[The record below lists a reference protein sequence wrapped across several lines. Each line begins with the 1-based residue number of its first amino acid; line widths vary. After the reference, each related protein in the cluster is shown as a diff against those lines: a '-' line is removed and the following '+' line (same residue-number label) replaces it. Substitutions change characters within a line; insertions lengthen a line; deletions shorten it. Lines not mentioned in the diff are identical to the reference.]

1 MEPAERAGWRCGGGG
16 DKTAAGHTVAA
27 QRRSTLNRVVGTG
40 GVENA
45 ERARATHF
53 RVGCGWAA
61 AVRSRA
67 NCARRWPRGDRPND
81 KRGKCANS

>member
-27 QRRSTLNRVVGTG
+27 QRRSTLKRVVGTG
-40 GVENA
+40 SVENA

-53 RVGCGWAA
+53 
-61 AVRSRA
+61 
-67 NCARRWPRGDRPND
+67 
-81 KRGKCANS
+81 